1 MLRIFGPP
9 GTGKT
14 TTLLDIVDKSLS
26 SGVPSQQ
33 MAFFAFTRKA
43 ANEAKERAC
52 ARFGLDIRSDLP
64 YFRTMH
70 SLAFHLTGLKSEQLM
85 QSEHY
90 REIESRIG
98 FELVS
103 SVARQDEVDENL
115 SSALRKESEV
125 LLVITLAR
133 FKMMPLQQLYNQSS
147 VDYTWREVDYV
158 ARALAKY
165 KKIHGLYDYTDM
177 LELFSEMGPDVC
189 PQFKIAMLDEAQDLS
204 PLQWKIAHVIDD
216 KSERMYCAGDDD
228 QAIYEWAGAD
238 VEHFIN
244 LPGGSEVLEQS
255 YRIPGNIHTLAER
268 ISKRIIR
275 RFPKTYLPRK
285 DLGRLETVQTIE
297 NLTFDEGSW
306 LILAQARYF
315 MNPVRH
321 FLKQQGYFFEADGH
335 PSLTLKIRTALDA
348 WQKLQKNEPINLT
361 SVKTLYAYMTGNGVR
376 VARGKK
382 RILADADELFT
393 FSRLKNEFG
402 LLATLDMDWETA
414 LDKLPDVDRAYVN
427 ALIRRG
433 EDLDSAPR
441 IKLSTIHGAK
451 GGEADNVVLFTDL
464 TVAAEQ
470 PLETTP
476 DSLHRVFYVA
486 VTRTRENL
494 FTVSPENFYR
504 SYPL

>member
-1 MLRIFGPP
+1 M
-9 GTGKT
+9 K
-14 TTLLDIVDKSLS
+14 
-26 SGVPSQQ
+26 
-33 MAFFAFTRKA
+33 RK
-43 ANEAKERAC
+43 
-52 ARFGLDIRSDLP
+52 
-64 YFRTMH
+64 
-70 SLAFHLTGLKSEQLM
+70 
-85 QSEHY
+85 
-90 REIESRIG
+90 IE
-98 FELVS
+98 
-103 SVARQDEVDENL
+103 
-115 SSALRKESEV
+115 LRK
-125 LLVITLAR
+125 
-133 FKMMPLQQLYNQSS
+133 QYNQSYIEDDWNT
-147 VDYTWREVDYV
+147 VNYV
-158 ARALAKY
+158 NQCY
-165 KKIHGLYDYTDM
+165 KEYKQHRNLYDFTDM
-177 LELFSEMGPDVC
+177 LKVFVDEADKCCPDFEVT
-189 PQFKIAMLDEAQDLS
+189 FLDEAQDLS

-255 YRIPGNIHTLAER
+255 YRIPGNIHSLAER
-268 ISKRIIR
+268 ISKRINR

-285 DLGRLETVQTIE
+285 DMGRLETVQTIE
-297 NLTFDEGSW
+297 NLTFEEGSW
-306 LILAQARYF
+306 LVLAQARYF
-315 MNPVRH
+315 MNPVRN

-376 VARGKK
+376 VARGHK
-382 RILADADELFT
+382 RILADDDEMFT
-393 FSRLKNEFG
+393 FARLKNEFG

-414 LDKLPDVDRAYVN
+414 LDKLPDVDRAYIN

-433 EDLDSAPR
+433 EDLNAAPR
-441 IKLSTIHGAK
+441 IRLSTIHGAK

-470 PLETTP
+470 TLETNP
-476 DSLHRVFYVA
+476 DALHRVFYVA